1 MKARRGVVLY
11 IAVLTAVLTVT
22 LVCSMITSHIATI
35 AAVHSA
41 VASRATV
48 IIDAGHGGIDGGAV
62 SCTGAYESH
71 INLQI
76 ALKLQDLFNLLGVQ
90 TKMIRTEDVSI
101 YTSGQTI
108 AAKKVSDLK
117 ERTRIIN
124 STDNAILISIH
135 QNYFTDD
142 RYSGAQVFY
151 NGTNSDLAALLQK
164 NFIATINPTSHRK
177 IKQSKGIYLMDN
189 ITCPA
194 ALIECGFLSHPK
206 EECLLRSTMYQQ
218 KICSVIASTVSCFIS
233 NNLTQE

>member
-35 AAVHSA
+35 AAMHSA

-76 ALKLQDLFNLLGVQ
+76 ALKLQDLFNLLGIQ

-151 NGTNSDLAALLQK
+151 NGTNSGLAALLQK
-164 NFIATINPTSHRK
+164 NFITTINPTSHRK

-194 ALIECGFLSHPK
+194 ALIECGFLSHPE